1 MGAVRQ
7 HHVGQISALGAVAG
21 FDDWAP
27 TLMTEIPMGEL
38 AAELTA
44 TVSDILGLPDLA
56 TPAAAP
62 AVAQVAD

>member
-1 MGAVRQ
+1 
-7 HHVGQISALGAVAG
+7 
-21 FDDWAP
+21 
-27 TLMTEIPMGEL
+27 MTEIPMGEL